1 MSEREEYGSGWGY
14 CDNCGFRRPDSELEK
29 MRLVTPDDGKTVL
42 KHMSKCKDNCEM
54 KPPAADDPFT
64 EPVK

>member
-1 MSEREEYGSGWGY
+1 MSEREEYGLGWEY
-14 CDNCGFRRPDSELEK
+14 CERCKFRRPETELEK
-29 MRLVTPDDGKTVL
+29 IKFVTTDGKTVL
-42 KHMSKCKDNCEM
+42 KHIIQCKDNCEM